1 MSIRE
6 KGYHTW
12 DGELKIG
19 GIVWL
24 PIFLNGIKT
33 AFKKKFAKVFFSFTV
48 SPFLI
53 FLIGIYVSTKP
64 ELKMLTEVVKLL
76 KTDAR
81 FFCTFFTNGFLY
93 FMLML
98 LCVFVFA
105 ELISGDLKFNSFPLY
120 FSRPLDRKDYVLGK
134 FSIIMFYLLLFTLVP
149 GILLVLFK
157 FIFTGEISIAPRV
170 LFAIVVLPILIS
182 SFFASITLMFS
193 ALSSNSRYVKIIIFL
208 VFAFSNG
215 ISEMLKGI
223 FKNTY
228 FNLFSFPR
236 NIEQMGAYIFNT
248 RPVFSAPGWMSLAI
262 IVGLIIISFFIIFK
276 RIGKSEAQIEFG
288 S

>member
-6 KGYHTW
+6 KGYHSW
-12 DGELKIG
+12 DGELKSG

-24 PIFLNGIKT
+24 PVFLNGIKT
-33 AFKKKFAKVFFSFTV
+33 AFRKKYAKVFFSFTIA
-48 SPFLI
+48 PFLI
-53 FLIGIYVSTKP
+53 FLLGVYVSTKP
-64 ELKMLTEVVKLL
+64 ELNMLAEVVKLL

-81 FFCTFFTNGFLY
+81 FFCAFFTNGFLY
-93 FMLML
+93 SMLML
-98 LCVFVFA
+98 LCIFVFA

-149 GILLVLFK
+149 GILLVIFK
-157 FIFTGEISIAPRV
+157 IIFTGEISIAPRV
-170 LFAIVVLPILIS
+170 LFGIIVLPTLVS
-182 SFFASITLMFS
+182 AFFASITLMVS

-208 VFAFSNG
+208 LFAFSDG

-262 IVGLIIISFFIIFK
+262 IVGIILLSFFVIFL
-276 RIGKSEAQIEFG
+276 RIGKSEAQIEIG

>member
-1 MSIRE
+1 MGIRE
-6 KGYHTW
+6 RGYHTW
-12 DGELKIG
+12 DGELKSR

-33 AFKKKFAKVFFSFTV
+33 AFKKKFAKVFFSFTI

-76 KTDAR
+76 KTDAQ
-81 FFCTFFTNGFLY
+81 FFCTFFTNGFTY
-93 FMLML
+93 FMLVML
-98 LCVFVFA
+98 SVFVFA
-105 ELISGDLKFNSFPLY
+105 ELISGDLKYNSFPLY
-120 FSRPLDRKDYVLGK
+120 FSRPLVRKDYVIGK

-149 GILLVLFK
+149 GILLLIFK
-157 FIFTGEISIAPRV
+157 FIFTGELSVTPRV
-170 LFAIVVLPILIS
+170 FFAIILLPILIS
-182 SFFASITLMFS
+182 SFFAAITLMIS
-193 ALSSNSRYVKIIIFL
+193 SISSNSRYVKIIIFL
-208 VFAFSNG
+208 LFAFSNG

-236 NIEQMGAYIFNT
+236 NIEQLGAYIFNT
-248 RPVFSAPGWMSLAI
+248 RPVFSVPGWISLSI
-262 IVGLIIISFFIIFK
+262 ILGLIIFSFFIIFK
-276 RIGKSEAQIEFG
+276 RIGKSEAQIEIG

>member
-1 MSIRE
+1 MGIRE

-12 DGELKIG
+12 DGELKSG

-33 AFKKKFAKVFFSFTV
+33 AFKKKFAKAFFSFTI

-81 FFCTFFTNGFLY
+81 FFCTFFTNGFTY
-93 FMLML
+93 FMLVML
-98 LCVFVFA
+98 SIFVFA

-120 FSRPLDRKDYVLGK
+120 FSRPLVRKDYVLGK
-134 FSIIMFYLLLFTLVP
+134 FSVIMFYLLLFTLVP
-149 GILLVLFK
+149 GILLMIFK
-157 FIFTGEISIAPRV
+157 FLFTGEISIAPRV
-170 LFAIVVLPILIS
+170 FFAIIILPILIS
-182 SFFASITLMFS
+182 GFFASVTLMIS
-193 ALSSNSRYVKIIIFL
+193 SISSNSRYVKVIIFL
-208 VFAFSNG
+208 LFSFSEV
-215 ISEMLKGI
+215 ISDTLKGI

-248 RPVFSAPGWMSLAI
+248 RPVFSAPGWISLII
-262 IVGLIIISFFIIFK
+262 IVGLIIFSFFIIFK
-276 RIGKSEAQIEFG
+276 RIGKSEAQIEIG